1 MPFTRQFIEELHKA
15 FGPYVIEAVES
26 ESGIAGR
33 ILDDNVETGINYKE
47 ILTATSLDELKKK
60 AEKIALQNKV
70 YCDFRSGH
78 CYEDDETKRQKLG
91 CPRIYAQMSGDK
103 AALEAFPCYGV
114 SYIPSCPKFK
124 TSICWR
130 KFDELGLKME

>member
-1 MPFTRQFIEELHKA
+1 MPFTKQFIEDLHKV
-15 FGPYVIEAVES
+15 FSPYVIEAVES
-26 ESGIAGR
+26 ENDMAGR
-33 ILDDNVETGINYKE
+33 ILDDNVETSINYKE
-47 ILTATSLDELKKK
+47 ILVATSLDELKKK

-70 YCDFRSGH
+70 YHDFHSGR
-78 CYEDDETKRQKLG
+78 CYENDEAKRQKLG
-91 CPRIYAQMSGDK
+91 CPRIYAQESGDK
-103 AALEAFPCYGV
+103 AALDAFPCYSV

>member
-91 CPRIYAQMSGDK
+91 CPRIYEQIVPLCSG
-103 AALEAFPCYGV
+103 E
-114 SYIPSCPKFK
+114 SQ
-124 TSICWR
+124 TR
-130 KFDELGLKME
+130 

>member
-70 YCDFRSGH
+70 YCDFRSGQEVLSKLNADVVVNELLSLSEEKPFALI
-78 CYEDDETKRQKLG
+78 CYERPGEFCHRHLVAEWLCENGYYCEEK
-91 CPRIYAQMSGDK
+91 
-103 AALEAFPCYGV
+103 
-114 SYIPSCPKFK
+114 
-124 TSICWR
+124 
-130 KFDELGLKME
+130 